1 MIAGLLKGLAAIER
15 AAACVLLAALL
26 VSVMLQVI
34 SRYVFH
40 SPLPWTDEV
49 SRFLLVWLTFIAAA
63 WVMSERMHVTVDVAV
78 ARLGVRTTAFID
90 SIATAIVVVA
100 SGVIMAAG
108 VTLAR
113 HTADVLAPATQL
125 PMPILYSAGVV
136 GFGLVAIHGIATIVQ
151 NFREPQSVP
160 GGVENLEEGGL

>member
-1 MIAGLLKGLAAIER
+1 LIAKLLKGLAAVEK

-26 VSVMLQVI
+26 ISVMLQVI
-34 SRYVFH
+34 SRYVFQ

-78 ARLGVRTTAFID
+78 AKLGARTVALVD
-90 SIATAIVVVA
+90 SIATVIVVIG
-100 SGVIMAAG
+100 SGVIMVAG
-108 VTLAR
+108 ITLAR

-125 PMPILYSAGVV
+125 PMPVLYSAGVV

-151 NFREPQSVP
+151 NFRDPQSVP